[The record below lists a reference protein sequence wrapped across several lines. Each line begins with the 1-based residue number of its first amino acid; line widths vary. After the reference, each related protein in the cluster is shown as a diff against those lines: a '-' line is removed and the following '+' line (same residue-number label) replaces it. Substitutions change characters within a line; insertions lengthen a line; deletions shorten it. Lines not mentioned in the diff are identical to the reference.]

1 MATILKNLINLQI
14 FFTERF
20 LGKFAVKCLLAIPQ
34 LLAYVA
40 TLPCETFM
48 SENKRLTINYKVV

>member
-1 MATILKNLINLQI
+1 MLTDFQF

-20 LGKFAVKCLLAIPQ
+20 LGKFALKWLLKIPPP
-34 LLAYVA
+34 LAYVA
-40 TLPCETFM
+40 TLLCKTLI